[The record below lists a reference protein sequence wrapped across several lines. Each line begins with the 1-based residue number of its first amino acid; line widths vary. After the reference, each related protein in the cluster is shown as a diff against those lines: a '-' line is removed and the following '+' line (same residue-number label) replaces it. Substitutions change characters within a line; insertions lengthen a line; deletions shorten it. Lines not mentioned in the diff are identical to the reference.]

1 MRPARP
7 LLAPRALREAV
18 VRVGQGLAARGLV
31 AGQDGNISVR
41 VDAERLLVTP
51 AGFRKGELAADDL
64 CEVAAADGRWLAGPY
79 APSSE
84 LGLHLVWYTL
94 RPDIAAVVHAHPPI
108 ATGFAAAG
116 VPIADDVLPEVA
128 VALGPVPVAPYGE
141 PGTPALAAG
150 VRPFVAAHD
159 ALLLANHGAVTVGAT
174 LRLAHDRMEHLE
186 QAARIL
192 LTARLLGGAVT
203 LDPSALRSLRARR
216 DRPAAGDQD
225 A

>member
-1 MRPARP
+1 MHPARP

-41 VDAERLLVTP
+41 VDDERLLVTP
-51 AGFRKGELAADDL
+51 AGFRKGELDVDDL
-64 CEVAAADGRWLAGPY
+64 CEVACTDGRWLAGAH

-84 LGLHLVWYTL
+84 LGLHLVWHAW
-94 RPDIAAVVHAHPPI
+94 RPDVTAVVHAHPPV

-128 VALGPVPVAPYGE
+128 VALGPVPVVPYAE
-141 PGTPALAAG
+141 PGTPALGAA
-150 VRPFVAAHD
+150 VRPFVTTHD

-216 DRPAAGDQD
+216 ERPADGDHD